1 MNSLPFLLALTLSF
15 SAQAAPGQPKPQTA
29 DKSAIN
35 EELLDAARSGD
46 LARVTKALDQG
57 ADVNA
62 ANRYR
67 ATALLAAAD
76 KGYIE
81 VVKLL
86 IERGADLNIQDTFY
100 KARAIGMAGQNG
112 HTAVVMLLLEKGSLG
127 SGDVLRGAAGE
138 GNLPLIRAALNGK
151 DLTRDEL
158 VVAVATARRGSNAE
172 ATAAI
177 EKKLASMPPDPNAIT
192 VERGLLQSY
201 AGTYRNDQTG
211 YTLIV
216 TLSGD
221 EFGAAPPGRPPG
233 PLVPTSQTSFRMLGA
248 PVTVAF
254 SGRGGMIERVELTQ
268 GTTTQSLVR
277 VAESASAAATPG
289 APPPPAANAPTA
301 SSPTP
306 ASSVPAPA
314 SAKRAA
320 AMPWPA
326 FRGANAA
333 GNGDG
338 QGAVSEWNVD
348 AGKNVRWKTPIPGIS
363 NASPVVWG
371 DKIFVV
377 SAVSSAGDKTFRTG
391 LYGDVKPV
399 EDLSEHTW
407 KMFCL
412 DKKTGKILWDKT
424 AFTGLP
430 KVKRHTKASQ
440 ANSTPAT
447 DGTHVVA
454 LFGSIGLLAAWD
466 MNGKALW
473 TKEVG
478 VLDSGW
484 FFDPT
489 YQWGHSSSPIIHDGK
504 VIVQADVQK
513 HSFIAAFD
521 VKTGA
526 EVWRTP
532 REEISSWGTP
542 TIFEGQIV
550 TNAPTV
556 RGYDVKTG
564 KELWKLGP
572 NSEVTVGTPVVGDGL
587 VYITGG
593 YPPVRPVYAVKPGA
607 SGDISMP
614 KDTSSSDVIA
624 WSNTSGTYIPTPL
637 YYQGI
642 LYTCGSDGVVTAYDA
657 KSGERIYRSR
667 VGGGGAFAASP
678 IAADG
683 RLYFANEDG
692 DVIVVLAGRKYE
704 EVAKNSMKEVI
715 MTTPAISDGLI
726 IVRTLGHVYGIGEK

>member
-1 MNSLPFLLALTLSF
+1 MMTAVHLLLTLALSL
-15 SAQAAPGQPKPQTA
+15 SAQAAPSQQQPRAA

-35 EELLDAARSGD
+35 EELLEAARAGD
-46 LARVTKALDQG
+46 LGRVTKALDQG

-67 ATALLAAAD
+67 ATALIAAAD
-76 KGYIE
+76 KGHLD
-81 VVKLL
+81 VVRLL
-86 IERGADLNIQDTFY
+86 IERGADLNTQDTFY
-100 KARAIGMAGQNG
+100 RSRAIDMAGQNG
-112 HTAVVMLLLEKGSLG
+112 HTAVVILLLEKGSLG
-127 SGDVLRGAAGE
+127 AGGVLRGAIGS
-138 GNLPLIRAALNGK
+138 GDLPLIRAALDGK

-158 VVAVATARRGSNAE
+158 TVAAAAARAGTNAE
-172 ATAAI
+172 VTAAI
-177 EKKLASMPPDPNAIT
+177 EKKLASMPPDPNAVT
-192 VERGLLQSY
+192 VERSVLQSY

-221 EFGAAPPGRPPG
+221 QFGAAPPGRPPG
-233 PLVPTSQTSFRMLGA
+233 PLVATSQTSFRMLGV

-254 SGRGGMIERVELTQ
+254 SGRGGTIERVELTQ
-268 GTTTQSLVR
+268 GTTTQTLVR
-277 VAESASAAATPG
+277 VAENAAASGAAGAAPPATTALAAPSAAPSPSA
-289 APPPPAANAPTA
+289 PAA
-301 SSPTP
+301 
-306 ASSVPAPA
+306 
-314 SAKRAA
+314 AKRAA

-348 AGKNVRWKTPIPGIS
+348 SGKNVRWKTAIPGIS

-371 DKIFVV
+371 DKVFVV

-391 LYGDVKPV
+391 IYGDVKPV
-399 EDLSEHTW
+399 DDLSEHTW
-407 KMFCL
+407 KLFSL
-412 DKKTGKILWDKT
+412 DRKTGKILWDRT

-466 MNGKALW
+466 MNGKPLW
-473 TKEVG
+473 TKDIG

-504 VIVQADVQK
+504 VIVQADAQK
-513 HSFIAAFD
+513 NSYIAAFD
-521 VKTGA
+521 VKTGQQ
-526 EVWRTP
+526 VWRTS

-542 TIFEGQIV
+542 TIFEGQVV

-572 NSEVTVGTPVVGDGL
+572 NSEITVGTPVVGEGL

-593 YPPVRPVYAVKPGA
+593 YPPARPVYAVKPGA
-607 SGDISMP
+607 SGDITLP
-614 KDTSSSDVIA
+614 KDKSSSEVIA

-642 LYTCGSDGVVTAYDA
+642 LYTCNNDGVVTAYDA
-657 KSGERIYRSR
+657 KTGERIYRSR
-667 VGGGGAFAASP
+667 VGGGGAFSASP

-704 EVAKNSMKEVI
+704 ELAKNSMKEVI
-715 MTTPAISDGLI
+715 MSTPAISDGLI

>member
-1 MNSLPFLLALTLSF
+1 MITIDLLLTLALSF
-15 SAQAAPGQPKPQTA
+15 SAQAAPAQSQPQTT
-29 DKSAIN
+29 DKSAVN
-35 EELLDAARSGD
+35 EELLDASRTGD
-46 LARVTKALDQG
+46 LARVTKALDAG

-67 ATALLAAAD
+67 ATALIAASD
-76 KGYIE
+76 KGYIDI
-81 VVKLL
+81 VKLL
-86 IERGADLNIQDTFY
+86 IARGADLNIQDTFY
-100 KARAIGMAGQNG
+100 KARAIDMAGQNG
-112 HTAVVMLLLEKGSLG
+112 HTAVVLLLLEKGSLG
-127 SGDVLRGAAGE
+127 AGDVLQDAAGE

-158 VVAVATARRGSNAE
+158 TVAVAAARRGTNAE

-177 EKKLASMPPDPNAIT
+177 EKKLASMPPDPNAVS
-192 VERGLLQSY
+192 VERSVLQSY
-201 AGTYRNDQTG
+201 VGTYRNEQSG
-211 YTLIV
+211 YTLFV

-221 EFGAAPPGRPPG
+221 QFGAAPPGRPPG
-233 PLVPTSQTSFRMLGA
+233 PLVATSQTSFRMLGA
-248 PVTVAF
+248 PVTVSFA
-254 SGRGGMIERVELTQ
+254 GRGGMIERVELTQ
-268 GTTTQSLVR
+268 GDLKQSLVR
-277 VAESASAAATPG
+277 VADSA
-289 APPPPAANAPTA
+289 PAA
-301 SSPTP
+301 SSPGAASPSVSNAP
-306 ASSVPAPA
+306 AASAPASSSVPAPA
-314 SAKRAA
+314 KRSA

-348 AGKNVRWKTPIPGIS
+348 AGKNIRWKTPLPGIS

-371 DKIFVV
+371 DKVFVV

-399 EDLSEHTW
+399 DDLSEHTW
-407 KMFCL
+407 KIFCL
-412 DKKTGKILWDKT
+412 DKKTGSVLWDKT
-424 AFTGLP
+424 AFTGVP

-466 MNGKALW
+466 MNGKPLW
-473 TKEVG
+473 TKDIG

-521 VKTGA
+521 VNTGA
-526 EVWRTP
+526 ELWRTP

-614 KDTSSSDVIA
+614 KDKSSSEVIA

-657 KSGERIYRSR
+657 KTGDRIYRSR

-683 RLYFANEDG
+683 KLYFANEDG
-692 DVIVVLAGRKYE
+692 DIIVALAGRKYE
-704 EVAKNSMKEVI
+704 ELSKNPMKEVI
-715 MTTPAISDGLI
+715 MSTPAISDGLI